1 MIKNETGKRFDRVC
15 QILDAH
21 RRNPAHLVPILQE
34 VQAEYKYLPEEIMTF
49 IATSLSISPAKV
61 FGVATFYSHFTLE
74 PKGRHIIRI
83 CDGTACH
90 VKKST
95 AIQDALEKKLGLDA
109 KKKTTDNGMFTLE
122 LVSCLGACGLAPA
135 IVVDDEVHG
144 PMTPQG
150 AVALIDV
157 ILIAEKEKTAEA

>member
-1 MIKNETGKRFDRVC
+1 MIKNETGRQFDRVC
-15 QILDAH
+15 RILDAH
-21 RRNPAHLVPILQE
+21 KRNPAQSGSDLQE
-34 VQAEYKYLPEEIMTF
+34 VQAEIQIPPEEIMTF
-49 IATSLSISPAKV
+49 IATSLAISPAKV

-74 PKGRHIIRI
+74 PKGRHIVRI

-95 AIQDALEKKLGLDA
+95 DIQDALEKKLGLA
-109 KKKTTDNGMFTLE
+109 GSKKDDDDGMFTLE

-135 IVVDDEVHG
+135 VVIDDEVHG

-150 AVALIDV
+150 AVDLVDA
-157 ILIAEKEKTAEA
+157 ILRTENEAKAEA

>member
-1 MIKNETGKRFDRVC
+1 MIINETGRQFDQVC
-15 QILDAH
+15 RILDAH
-21 RRNPAHLVPILQE
+21 KHNPTHLVPILQE
-34 VQAEYKYLPEEIMTF
+34 VQAQYKYLPEEIMTI
-49 IATSLSISPAKV
+49 IATSLAISPAKV

-74 PKGRHIIRI
+74 PKGRHIVRI

-95 AIQDALEKKLGLDA
+95 DIQDALEKKLGLTGP
-109 KKKTTDNGMFTLE
+109 KKTTDDGMFTLE

-135 IVVDDEVHG
+135 VVIDDEAHG

-150 AVALIDV
+150 AVDLVDA
-157 ILIAEKEKTAEA
+157 ILKSENEAKAEA

>member
-1 MIKNETGKRFDRVC
+1 MIKNESGRRFDRVC
-15 QILDAH
+15 RILDTH
-21 RRNPAHLVPILQE
+21 KRNPAHLVPILQE

-49 IATSLSISPAKV
+49 IATSLAISPAKV

-74 PKGRHIIRI
+74 PKGRHIVRI

-95 AIQDALEKKLGLDA
+95 DIQDALLKKLGLTRD
-109 KKKTTDNGMFTLE
+109 KKTTDDGMFTLE

-150 AVALIDV
+150 AVAIIDA
-157 ILIAEKEKTAEA
+157 ILRSENEKKAEA

>member
-1 MIKNETGKRFDRVC
+1 MIKNESGIRFERVC
-15 QILDAH
+15 RILDAH
-21 RRNPAHLVPILQE
+21 KRNASHLVPILQE
-34 VQAEYKYLPEEIMTF
+34 VQAEYKYLPEEIMVF
-49 IATSLSISPAKV
+49 VATSLGISPAKV

-90 VKKST
+90 VKKSSD
-95 AIQDALEKKLGLDA
+95 IQDALEKRLGLDR
-109 KKKTTDNGMFTLE
+109 KKKTTDDGMFTLE

-135 IVVDDEVHG
+135 IVVDEQVHG
-144 PMTPQG
+144 PMNPQG

-157 ILIAEKEKTAEA
+157 ILAAEKEKKAEA